1 MDTKRI
7 TIIAASSVAAASLV
21 FSAFSIFGKKFR
33 SKKHLDID
41 AQVLKLTKKLSLTDE
56 QVSKVRPFLESH
68 LSDLENIHQQKSSH
82 QKVSKIEIGEREA
95 AFQKE
100 MEEILTPSQNL
111 KFNNKREKI
120 GNHKAKHT
128 ATMHS

>member
-41 AQVLKLTKKLSLTDE
+41 AQVLKLTKRLSLTDE
-56 QVSKVRPFLESH
+56 QIDKVRPFLEVH
-68 LSDLENIHQQKSSH
+68 LNELESIHQLKNNH
-82 QKVSKIEIGEREA
+82 HKDSKIEINEREA

-100 MEEILTPSQNL
+100 MAEILTPSQNL
-111 KFNNKREKI
+111 KFHNKRGKSD
-120 GNHKAKHT
+120 NQKVKHT
-128 ATMHS
+128 AAIHS